1 MGAPSVHP
9 SQRRFSCQVCR
20 KDKSRCQRLNRNDP
34 KCARCTLLG
43 VECTAGQQRNVG
55 RPRRRTTTSAGPGLT
70 VEHPSPAKLHNQPI
84 PASMPRENASLSGG
98 GDLLSW
104 NSTVTPAPT
113 PSPVPVPA
121 VDDATWPAIEMGSFS
136 QPLPLWDLDRTDSLF
151 SPDLGFSITMPTP
164 YSLEALPKTVSA
176 ANGTYL
182 TPADNVAM
190 RGPDTI
196 YTSDAMLELFRMN
209 LDLHTRV
216 AAVERNKDT
225 LDFNSVIYRQSVLYI
240 DNSTLA
246 EFMLKTSRD
255 LLLILTKL
263 LNSRESRGRLSYSS
277 LAEAPFPKLV
287 SPSPSQTYPRN
298 HHLPISPVV
307 AAEEPLSAPIALTI
321 TSIFTQMVSLYELI
335 LEYMTA
341 RLERITTDPIA
352 PIPGFTFGGVPLDKP
367 CTQGMLFSEVIVH
380 LLERIERVL
389 GIGPVP
395 LGGEEG
401 LLAARQIQVL
411 WSELDGRREIIPGR
425 GIMRPADLRRLFGK
439 VVDIFRQQH

>member
-1 MGAPSVHP
+1 MS
-9 SQRRFSCQVCR
+9 
-20 KDKSRCQRLNRNDP
+20 
-34 KCARCTLLG
+34 
-43 VECTAGQQRNVG
+43 
-55 RPRRRTTTSAGPGLT
+55 
-70 VEHPSPAKLHNQPI
+70 
-84 PASMPRENASLSGG
+84 RENASLSGG

-104 NSTVTPAPT
+104 NSRVTPAPT
-113 PSPVPVPA
+113 PSPVPVPT

-151 SPDLGFSITMPTP
+151 SPEPGFSITMSTP
-164 YSLEALPKTVSA
+164 YSLEALPKPVSA

-196 YTSDAMLELFRMN
+196 DTSDAMLELFRMN
-209 LDLHTRV
+209 LDLHIRV

-225 LDFNSVIYRQSVLYI
+225 LDFNSVIYPQSVLYI

-255 LLLILTKL
+255 LLLILTRL
-263 LNSRESRGRLSYSS
+263 LSSRESRGRLSYSS

-287 SPSPSQTYPRN
+287 SPSPSQTYPSN

-307 AAEEPLSAPIALTI
+307 AAEEPLSAPIALAI

-335 LEYMTA
+335 LEHLTA
-341 RLERITTDPIA
+341 CLERITTDPIA

-380 LLERIERVL
+380 LLERIEQVL

-395 LGGEEG
+395 LGGEAG
-401 LLAARQIQVL
+401 LLAVRQIQVL

-425 GIMRPADLRRLFGK
+425 GVMRPADVRRLFGK
-439 VVDIFRQQH
+439 VADIFRQQH